1 MKTVVALVVFC
12 AILTAGCNNNQKE
25 EELQKQLSLAQNEQ
39 AVLQQQIG
47 ERDAYFEEVMR
58 AVNEAYKNLERA
70 RVKEAQ
76 VMQHA
81 DGGEGA
87 LRFTNAETR
96 QHLIQNMS
104 DIGDAL
110 KENRKTIADLQ
121 AKAKSAYG
129 KITGLNELIDNLKKS
144 LQDREQSI
152 ALLETRVKGLESEV
166 QEKTEAIAVKD
177 VTIDQQQRKINTAYY
192 IVGTRR
198 ELKEKGII
206 TDEGGFLW
214 GLLGSTTIMSTGLD
228 PMLFSAI
235 DKTKDETIHVG
246 GEVDEILPRR
256 SADSFTL
263 AQPDKNSSDLT
274 IVNPGS
280 FWQDNYLVIV
290 LD

>member
-1 MKTVVALVVFC
+1 MKTGIALIVFC
-12 AILTAGCNNNQKE
+12 LLVTAGCNNKQKE

-39 AVLQQQIG
+39 ISLQQQIG

-58 AVNEAYKNLERA
+58 AVNDAYSNLERA
-70 RVKEAQ
+70 RAKEAQ

-81 DGGEGA
+81 EGSEGV
-87 LRFTNAETR
+87 LQFTNAETR
-96 QHLIQNMS
+96 QNLLQNMS
-104 DIGDAL
+104 DIGNAL
-110 KENRKTIADLQ
+110 KENRKKIADLQ
-121 AKAKSAYG
+121 SKAKSAYS
-129 KITGLNELIDNLKKS
+129 KIAGLNELIDNLKKS

-166 QEKTEAIAVKD
+166 QEKTQAIAVKD
-177 VTIDQQQRKINTAYY
+177 VTIDQQLRKINTAYY
-192 IVGTRR
+192 VVGTRR

-214 GLLGSTTIMSTGLD
+214 GLLGSTTIMSNNFD

-256 SADSFTL
+256 SSDSFTL
-263 AQPDKNSSDLT
+263 ARPDKNSSDLT
-274 IVNPGS
+274 IVSPS
-280 FWQDNYLVIV
+280 RFWQDNYLVIV

>member
-12 AILTAGCNNNQKE
+12 AILTAGCNNKQKE

-39 AVLQQQIG
+39 TLLQQQIG

-58 AVNEAYKNLERA
+58 AVNDAYSNLEKARA
-70 RVKEAQ
+70 KEAQ

-81 DGGEGA
+81 EGSEGV
-87 LRFTNAETR
+87 LQFTNAETR
-96 QHLIQNMS
+96 QNLLQNMT
-104 DIGDAL
+104 DIGNAL
-110 KENRKTIADLQ
+110 KENRKKIADLQ
-121 AKAKSAYG
+121 SKAKSAYN
-129 KITGLNELIDNLKKS
+129 KIAGLNELIDNLKKS

-152 ALLETRVKGLESEV
+152 ALLETRVKGLEFEV
-166 QEKTEAIAVKD
+166 QEKTQAIAVKD
-177 VTIDQQQRKINTAYY
+177 VTIDQQLRKINTAYY
-192 IVGTRR
+192 VVGTRR

-214 GLLGSTTIMSTGLD
+214 GLLGSTTIMSTNVD

-256 SADSFTL
+256 SSDSFTL
-263 AQPDKNSSDLT
+263 ARPDKESSDLT
-274 IVNPGS
+274 IISPS
-280 FWQDNYLVIV
+280 RFWQDNYLVIV